1 VVGGTN
7 EALVR
12 VPKVGCPETEF
23 VVTEVVLEYGV
34 DMVNG
39 TAVLFVSFVIGD
51 GRVMVAVVTAEVV
64 VTVRV

>member
-1 VVGGTN
+1 MGGTN

-12 VPKVGCPETEF
+12 VPKVGCPETKF

-34 DMVNG
+34 DMVDG
-39 TAVLFVSFVIGD
+39 TAVLSLPFEIGD
-51 GRVMVAVVTAEVV
+51 GSVMVAVVTAEVV